1 MAVNLEYYRT
11 FYHVANEGSMG
22 KAAERMCLTPPTV
35 TKTIQALEQQL
46 DCRLFTRSAKGVRL
60 TAAGEALYAHV
71 KPGLNLLDSGE
82 LEVNMLNSLE
92 GGKVRIGM
100 SEAAAHYFTMPA
112 VFETFCTKYPKVQ
125 LEIKHLPTSDAKDK
139 ILSGD
144 IDFAIMGLRDTT
156 GTKDFDV
163 YKIYRSDNIPV
174 VGEKYAALA
183 KEPLSLDQL
192 AALPLI
198 FVQSGY
204 SIREYYEK
212 LYRKHGLEFV
222 PIIETPTLDIQLKAV
237 RLGLGY
243 SFVPY
248 PHIKESLENGSLY
261 MLDIIGEKVLERY
274 VCLLTARERPMSRA
288 AQALVDILMA
298 AADEYCNW

>member
-11 FYHVANEGSMG
+11 FYHVATEGSMG

-46 DCRLFTRSAKGVRL
+46 GCRLFTRSARGVRL
-60 TAAGEALYAHV
+60 TAEGEALFAHV

-82 LEVNMLNSLE
+82 TEVNMLNSLE

-112 VFETFCTKYPKVQ
+112 VFEKFCTHYPKVQ
-125 LEIKHLPTSDAKDK
+125 LEIKHLPTSNAQDA

-144 IDFAIMGLRDTT
+144 IDFAILGLKNTES
-156 GTKDFDV
+156 TKDFDV
-163 YKIYRSDNIPV
+163 YKIYRSDNIAV
-174 VGEKYAALA
+174 VGKKYAELA
-183 KEPLSLDQL
+183 QNPITLEQL

-212 LYRKHGLEFV
+212 LYKRKGLEFK
-222 PIIETPTLDIQLKAV
+222 PNIETPTLDIQLKAV

-248 PHIKESLENGSLY
+248 PHVKESIADGSLY
-261 MLDIIGEKVLERY
+261 MLDIIGEKVLDRY

-298 AADEYCNW
+298 ASDEYGNL

>member
-1 MAVNLEYYRT
+1 MPVNLEYYRT
-11 FYHVANEGSMG
+11 FYHVAVLGSMG
-22 KAAERMCLTPPTV
+22 KAAEAMCLTPPTV

-46 DCRLFTRSAKGVRL
+46 NCQLFTRSAKGVRL
-60 TAAGEALYAHV
+60 TAAGEALFTHV

-82 LEVNMLNSLE
+82 HEVNMLNSLE
-92 GGKVRIGM
+92 GGKVRLGM

-112 VFETFCTKYPKVQ
+112 VFETFCTRYPKVQ
-125 LEIKHLPTSDAKDK
+125 LEIKHLPTSNAQEA

-144 IDFAIMGLRDTT
+144 IDFAILGLRDTDS
-156 GTKDFDV
+156 TKDFKV
-163 YKIYRSDNIPV
+163 HKIYRSDNIPV
-174 VGEKYAALA
+174 VGQKYAELA
-183 KEPLSLDQL
+183 KKPLTLEQL
-192 AALPLI
+192 ATLPLI

-212 LYRKHGLEFV
+212 LYKKHGIDFK
-222 PIIETPTLDIQLKAV
+222 PNIETPTLDIQLKAV

-248 PHIKESLENGSLY
+248 PHIQESLANGSLY
-261 MLDIIGEKVLERY
+261 KLDIAGEKVLERY

-298 AADEYCNW
+298 AADEYCTR

>member
-11 FYHVANEGSMG
+11 FYHVATEGSMG

-35 TKTIQALEQQL
+35 TKTVQALEQQL
-46 DCRLFTRSAKGVRL
+46 GCRLFTRSAKGVRL
-60 TAAGEALYAHV
+60 TAEGEALYAHV

-82 LEVNMLNSLE
+82 TEVNMLNSLE
-92 GGKVRIGM
+92 GGKVRFGM

-112 VFETFCTKYPKVQ
+112 VFETFCTRYPKVQ
-125 LEIKHLPTSDAKDK
+125 LVIRHLPTSDAREAL
-139 ILSGD
+139 LSGD
-144 IDFAIMGLRDTT
+144 IDFAILGLQEPEV
-156 GTKDFDV
+156 GGDFDL
-163 YKIYRSDNIPV
+163 YRIYRSDNVAV
-174 VGEKYAALA
+174 VGEKYAHLA
-183 KEPLSLDQL
+183 KKPLTMEEL

-204 SIREYYEK
+204 SIREYYEQ
-212 LYRKHGLEFV
+212 LYKKYGLEFK
-222 PIIETPTLDIQLKAV
+222 PNIETPTLDIQLKAV

-248 PHIKESLENGSLY
+248 PHIQESLANGSLY
-261 MLDIIGEKVLERY
+261 ALEIEGEKMLERY
-274 VCLLTARERPMSRA
+274 VCLLTAKERPMSRA

>member
-11 FYHVANEGSMG
+11 FYHVATEGSMG

-46 DCRLFTRSAKGVRL
+46 GCQLFTRSAKGVRL

-82 LEVNMLNSLE
+82 TEVSMLNSLE

-112 VFETFCTKYPKVQ
+112 VFETFCTRYPKVQ
-125 LEIKHLPTSDAKDK
+125 LEIKHLPTPAAMEA
-139 ILSGD
+139 ILAGD
-144 IDFAIMGLRDTT
+144 IDFAILGLKNTEA
-156 GTKDFDV
+156 TKDFDV

-174 VGEKYAALA
+174 VGRKYAALA
-183 KEPLSLDQL
+183 EKPITLEQL
-192 AALPLI
+192 ASLPLI

-212 LYRKHGLEFV
+212 LYNRSGLEFK
-222 PIIETPTLDIQLKAV
+222 PNIETPTLDIQLTAV

-248 PHIKESLENGSLY
+248 PHVKKALAEGDLY
-261 MLDIIGEKVLERY
+261 MLDLTGEKVLERY

-288 AQALVDILMA
+288 AQALVDILVA

>member
-11 FYHVANEGSMG
+11 FYHVATEGSMG

-35 TKTIQALEQQL
+35 TKTVQALEQQL
-46 DCRLFTRSAKGVRL
+46 GCRLFTRSAKGVRL
-60 TAAGEALYAHV
+60 TAEGEALYSHV
-71 KPGLNLLDSGE
+71 KPGLNILDSGE
-82 LEVNMLNSLE
+82 TEVSMLNSLE

-112 VFETFCTKYPKVQ
+112 VFGTFCTRYPKVQ
-125 LEIKHLPTSDAKDK
+125 LVIRHLPTSSAREA

-144 IDFAIMGLRDTT
+144 IDFAILGLQQPEIN
-156 GTKDFDV
+156 GDFELHR
-163 YKIYRSDNIPV
+163 IYRSDNVAV
-174 VGEKYAALA
+174 VGEKYAHLA
-183 KEPLSLDQL
+183 QKPLTLEELSR
-192 AALPLI
+192 LPLI

-204 SIREYYEK
+204 SIREYYER
-212 LYRKHGLEFV
+212 LYRKHGLDFK
-222 PIIETPTLDIQLKAV
+222 PNIETPTLDIQLKAV

-248 PHIKESLENGSLY
+248 PHIKESLLSGSLY
-261 MLDIIGEKVLERY
+261 MLDIDGEQALVRH

-288 AQALVDILMA
+288 AQALVDVLIS
-298 AADEYCNW
+298 AADDYDTL